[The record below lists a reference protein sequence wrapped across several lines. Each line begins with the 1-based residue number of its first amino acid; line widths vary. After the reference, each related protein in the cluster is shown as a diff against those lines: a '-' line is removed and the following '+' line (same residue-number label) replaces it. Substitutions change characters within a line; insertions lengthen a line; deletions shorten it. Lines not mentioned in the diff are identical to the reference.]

1 MLGMGPLQNT
11 VHGTKHFAGCQTLQ
25 GGKKNR
31 DYIIQKADTLS
42 SQGPTALFAIHQ
54 GVFAPCDRFHA
65 KFVFVTS
72 VDDTV
77 FFSPVSLSTSGYSF
91 AAKFAVHLA
100 LLVLV

>member
-1 MLGMGPLQNT
+1 MLNVAGGQE
-11 VHGTKHFAGCQTLQ
+11 KH
-25 GGKKNR
+25 R

-42 SQGPTALFAIHQ
+42 FPGPTALFAIHQ

-72 VDDTV
+72 VDETV
-77 FFSPVSLSTSGYSF
+77 FFRPVSLSTSGFSF
-91 AAKFAVHLA
+91 AAKFAGHLA